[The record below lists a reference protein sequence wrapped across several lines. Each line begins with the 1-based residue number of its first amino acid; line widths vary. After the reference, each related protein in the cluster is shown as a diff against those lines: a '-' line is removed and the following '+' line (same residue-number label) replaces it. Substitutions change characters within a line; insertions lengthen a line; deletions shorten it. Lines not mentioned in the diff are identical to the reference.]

1 MTRKFTCRTC
11 TDEPE
16 SWDEAQYHADKN
28 AHVVDV
34 WDVTTTL
41 VPGDV

>member
-11 TDEPE
+11 SEEPDT
-16 SWDEAQYHADKN
+16 WGDAQAHADEK

-34 WDVTTTL
+34 WDVTSTL